1 MNNKNMFFFFFD
13 VEKRIGIKKLTNADL
28 GISST
33 SNQTHIG
40 LYDNVL
46 TFLDDSDVVKD
57 AILIYGNS
65 CEVLD
70 CIFDRIQNP
79 DGSFRS
85 PKIRKGNDGNS
96 IVEKIRSIASVDKN
110 ADWYLVW
117 SAMESKQI
125 FFWLFN
131 NSSDDFFSVEK
142 VFPKLS
148 TVLTDEDASYSEAK
162 NLLEQKINGTS
173 IDIQKDIEIVSQ
185 IGRLNPKYKWKDIEK
200 AQQLFNKIGREGE
213 SLIAEY
219 LEKEKTAKRI
229 ISYRWM
235 NKNYE
240 TGDPFDFIID
250 ESLSSEKFIDVK
262 STRFDFNQHIF
273 FSDSE
278 VKFINDL
285 SKDDKYSVFRLFD
298 MDKEVKTLKICNDC
312 MLYMG
317 SIHNDIQDFSSV
329 MTKRQALLQSI
340 KFGVRPNDC
349 FKSIKEP
356 IIL

>member
-162 NLLEQKINGTS
+162 NLLEQKINSTS

-185 IGRLNPKYKWKDIEK
+185 IGRLNPKYKLKDIEK
-200 AQQLFNKIGREGE
+200 AQQLFSKIGKEGE

-219 LEKEKTAKRI
+219 LEKEKVANRI
-229 ISYRWM
+229 KSYRWM

-240 TGDPFDFIID
+240 TGEPFDFIVD
-250 ESLSSEKFIDVK
+250 ESFATETFIDVK
-262 STRFDFNQHIF
+262 STRFDFDQHVF

-278 VKFINDL
+278 VNFINCL
-285 SKDDKYSVFRLFD
+285 STEDKYSVYRLFD
-298 MDKEVKTLKICNDC
+298 MDKEEKKLKICNNC
-312 MLYMG
+312 ISYMNTIY
-317 SIHNDIQDFSSV
+317 SNIQNFSFA
-329 MTKRQALLQSI
+329 MTKQQALLQSV
-340 KFGVRPNDC
+340 KFGVKPKDC
-349 FKSIKEP
+349 FLSIKEP